1 MQRDHNVDNLRGL
14 AMIAMITIHAT
25 VLYWND
31 KVAHFFWDSLQWAV
45 PVFLFCS
52 AYLFFSRQ
60 FDFSFLSIKKYFVK
74 RLTRLFIPYYVFL
87 GVYTLLTY
95 FFDRQKFNLSYFI
108 GNFFVYKSLDLNW
121 LVLIFFELMF
131 VFPLVAFFKKK
142 NKLIYYLF
150 GLASLASSVY
160 FLFFRPGQ
168 FKTIMWLP
176 WSLIIYFT
184 IYFIENQ
191 KKTKK
196 MFLTALL
203 SLIIFAACYFIEVK
217 LGHPLTHFS
226 NKYPPNLYHLS
237 YGVFSIIILYLMSSL
252 NLFKPIQK
260 ILNFFSINS
269 YEIFFIHNL
278 VIYLF
283 VWMNIRFHNWM
294 IFLMVIGGLTVI
306 LQILLNKIK
315 KTTRYF
321 LKSLKISLL
330 RFSS

>member
-1 MQRDHNVDNLRGL
+1 MSRDHNVDNLRGL

-52 AYLFFSRQ
+52 AYLFFSRP

-95 FFDRQKFNLSYFI
+95 FFDRQKFNPSYFI
-108 GNFFVYKSLDLNW
+108 GNLFVYKSLDLNW

-142 NKLIYYLF
+142 NILIYYLF
-150 GLASLASSVY
+150 GLTSLASSVY

-168 FKTIMWLP
+168 FKTIMWLS

-196 MFLTALL
+196 MLLTALL

-237 YGVFSIIILYLMSSL
+237 YGTFSIIILYFLSSSGL
-252 NLFKPIQK
+252 LKPVQK
-260 ILNFFSINS
+260 ILDFFSIYS
-269 YEIFFIHNL
+269 YEIFFIHIL
-278 VIYLF
+278 LLYLF
-283 VWMNIRFHNWM
+283 GWMNVKFSNWWTLF
-294 IFLMVIGGLTVI
+294 IVITTSTVFI
-306 LQILLNKIK
+306 QLLINKGRKLYIK
-315 KTTRYF
+315 K
-321 LKSLKISLL
+321 
-330 RFSS
+330 